1 MRAKTFLIVLIVA
14 VALAATA
21 VAMRSDGGLLAS
33 LIPAIHGH

>member
-14 VALAATA
+14 VAIAVTA
-21 VAMRSDGGLLAS
+21 MAMRSDGGILAG

>member
-14 VALAATA
+14 VALAVTA